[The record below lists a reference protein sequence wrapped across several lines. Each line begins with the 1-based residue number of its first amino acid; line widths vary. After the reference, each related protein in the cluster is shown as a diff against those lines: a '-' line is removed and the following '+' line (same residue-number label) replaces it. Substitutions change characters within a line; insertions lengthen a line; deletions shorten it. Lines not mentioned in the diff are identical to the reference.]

1 MFKSNKVPQ
10 PKLSNRLKTTLEFSD
25 LWNLNEQERYVF
37 QAAHNKLKGL
47 NPNQINVHGVNLH
60 KTNEGFIITA
70 IIRQSLQK
78 NLALA
83 DIRLIVRDIAGK
95 EIAKKD
101 FNMEHYG
108 ELAPL
113 RARPWMF
120 EFENEFLLV
129 AHDEI
134 TDKMEFEVVFEYQ
147 QESISDFSLQ
157 LDEKWSQDLTHDQ
170 QESLQKTLDS
180 LNPIA
185 LNDLSISTINLTEQD
200 NGVTINVFIRNSFE
214 KVVTLNNLPVQLF
227 DAAGDL
233 VAKHEFQLEEF
244 NVNSKHARP
253 MSLFIPKG
261 KLKKVNP
268 DWSNWKIEVKSD

>member
-47 NPNQINVHGVNLH
+47 NPNQINIHGVNLH
-60 KTNEGFIITA
+60 KTNDGCIITA

-129 AHDEI
+129 AYDDI
-134 TDKMEFEVVFEYQ
+134 TDKMEFEVVFEYK

-157 LDEKWSQDLTHDQ
+157 LDEKWTQELTKDQ
-170 QESLQKTLDS
+170 KESLEKTLAS
-180 LNPIA
+180 LNPLA
-185 LNDLSISTINLTEQD
+185 LNDVSISTISLAEQE
-200 NGVTINVFIRNSFE
+200 NGVTIDVFIRNSFD
-214 KVVTLNNLPVQLF
+214 KGVILNSLPIQLF
-227 DAAGDL
+227 DADKDL
-233 VAKHEFQLEEF
+233 VAQHEFQLKEF
-244 NVNSKHARP
+244 NINAKHARP
-253 MSLFIPKG
+253 MSLFIPKE
-261 KLKKVNP
+261 KIKKVNP
-268 DWSNWKIEVKSD
+268 DWSNWKIEIITS